1 MKKVFLS
8 VLIILVVV
16 IAGGVYYLFSNLDN
30 IVKAAIEKYGSET
43 THTAVVVENVRI
55 KLADGSATING
66 LTITN
71 PPGFSLTHAFSLGE
85 ITTTIN
91 LDETSNELIAIDL
104 INIAAPEVFYEINA
118 ERKGSLNP
126 LKHNIG
132 SSRTGVPAESVPSP
146 SGSHGSPLKLNI
158 SRFVLKDAKLH
169 ALVVP
174 LNNKT
179 YDLQLP
185 ALQLSNLKGTP
196 EQISRQILDQLIE
209 HAKKEIKQKGLD
221 KELAAIKAEAQQ
233 RIDAEKAR
241 LREEAESKLKAEEGN
256 VKDQLKNLL
265 GN

>member
-1 MKKVFLS
+1 MKKVILS
-8 VLIILVVV
+8 VLIILLVA
-16 IAGGVYYLFSNLDN
+16 ITGGVYYVFSNLDN

-43 THTAVVVENVRI
+43 THTAVAVDDVKIN
-55 KLADGSATING
+55 LTDGSATIKG
-66 LTITN
+66 LTIAN

-91 LDETSNELIAIDL
+91 LDQTSNELIAIDL
-104 INIAAPEVFYEINA
+104 INITAPEVFYEINA
-118 ERKGSLNP
+118 ERKGSLNL
-126 LKHNIG
+126 LKDNIG
-132 SSRTGVPAESVPSP
+132 GSKTDVPAESAPS
-146 SGSHGSPLKLNI
+146 SGSQGSPLKLNI

-169 ALVVP
+169 ARVVP
-174 LNNKT
+174 LENRT
-179 YDLQLP
+179 YDLKLP
-185 ALQLSNLKGTP
+185 ALQLSNLNGTP
-196 EQISRQILDQLIE
+196 EQISRQILNQIIE

-241 LREEAESKLKAEEGN
+241 LREEAENKLKSEERN